1 MKINNAVLIGVLSS
15 GSIILAV
22 VENFI
27 PMPLPAVR
35 LGLSNIPI
43 LVGFYISSTKIVFYV
58 LVLKVLLVP
67 IFMGNM
73 LFRLSLSIPT
83 GISAFLGMYIMIKIL
98 KDRVSPISVGVV
110 GAYCHMF
117 MQLLILNAFYIKGI
131 IYTSL
136 SGILMATSVATGV
149 FTGLITLKLLNHYQV
164 KKIFKL

>member
-73 LFRLSLSIPT
+73 LFRLSLTIPA

-98 KDRVSPISVGVV
+98 KDRVSPVSVGVV
-110 GAYCHMF
+110 GAYCHML
-117 MQLLILNAFYIKGI
+117 MQLVVLNAFYIKGI

-136 SGILMATSVATGV
+136 TGILMVTSVATGV
-149 FTGLITLKLLNHYQV
+149 FTGLITLKFLNHYQV